1 MRENKDLKE
10 FKEFKELREIW
21 KGKGEGEKAK
31 KNCAGNAG
39 AVVFESILISYF
51 RFFRPLVASAL
62 PGCRVRIL
70 L

>member
-21 KGKGEGEKAK
+21 KGKGEGEKA
-31 KNCAGNAG
+31 NTTAPAML
-39 AVVFESILISYF
+39 AQLYLSAILISYF